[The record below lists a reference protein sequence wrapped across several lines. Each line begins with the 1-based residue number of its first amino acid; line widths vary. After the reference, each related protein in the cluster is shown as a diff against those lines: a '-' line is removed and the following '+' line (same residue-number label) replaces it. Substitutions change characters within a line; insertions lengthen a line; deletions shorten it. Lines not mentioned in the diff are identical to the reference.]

1 MPTATKTKKATTKQ
15 TAKAKVASKS
25 KNKTNY
31 LTTRILE
38 QAANTGFA
46 KAAEQTMKVMGYN
59 VIVQGDWVVK
69 KHQDGTIEKI
79 SMLEK
84 SKTKTKLVFD

>member
-1 MPTATKTKKATTKQ
+1 MPTARKTKRTSTKRIATG
-15 TAKAKVASKS
+15 KVRSKS

-31 LTTRILE
+31 LTKRILE

-46 KAAEQTMKVMGYN
+46 NAAEQTMKVMGYN

-79 SMLEK
+79 SELEK
-84 SKTKTKLVFD
+84 SKLKTKLVLD

>member
-1 MPTATKTKKATTKQ
+1 MPTATKTKKATIKK
-15 TAKAKVASKS
+15 TAKAKVASKPKS
-25 KNKTNY
+25 KTNY

-38 QAANTGFA
+38 KAAKKAFA

-69 KHQDGTIEKI
+69 KFQDGTIEKI
-79 SMLEK
+79 SKLEK
-84 SKTKTKLVFD
+84 KKINKNLKFD

>member
-1 MPTATKTKKATTKQ
+1 MPTATKTKRATTKQ
-15 TAKAKVASKS
+15 TAKAKVASKP

-31 LTTRILE
+31 LTKRILE

-46 KAAEQTMKVMGYN
+46 RAAEQTMKVMGYN

-79 SMLEK
+79 SKLEK
-84 SKTKTKLVFD
+84 SKTKTKLVLD

>member
-1 MPTATKTKKATTKQ
+1 MPTATKTKRANTKQ

-79 SMLEK
+79 SKLEK
-84 SKTKTKLVFD
+84 VKINKNRKFD

>member
-1 MPTATKTKKATTKQ
+1 MPTATKTKRATTKQ
-15 TAKAKVASKS
+15 TAKAKVASKQ

-31 LTTRILE
+31 LTKRILE

-46 KAAEQTMKVMGYN
+46 RAAEQTMKVMGYN

-79 SMLEK
+79 SKLEK
-84 SKTKTKLVFD
+84 SKTKTKLVLD

>member
-1 MPTATKTKKATTKQ
+1 MPTASKTKKATTKQ

-25 KNKTNY
+25 KIKTNY
-31 LTTRILE
+31 LTTRILV
-38 QAANTGFA
+38 QAANKAFA

-69 KHQDGTIEKI
+69 KFQDGTIEKI
-79 SMLEK
+79 SKLEK
-84 SKTKTKLVFD
+84 IKINKNLKFD